1 MGPGGI
7 WDPRS
12 RLDRNFASRGKL
24 DARQRWRTRLRHG
37 DTDSQNLSEFQVL
50 WSNTLSVVTEK
61 VNVQKGKRKVPKSFP
76 LSSRLVMDRKL
87 VQLFAGECRGT
98 IATIYH

>member
-1 MGPGGI
+1 M
-7 WDPRS
+7 
-12 RLDRNFASRGKL
+12 
-24 DARQRWRTRLRHG
+24 
-37 DTDSQNLSEFQVL
+37 
-50 WSNTLSVVTEK
+50 VTEK
-61 VNVQKGKRKVPKSFP
+61 AKVQKGKREVQRPFP